1 MGLIYATASV
11 LSAAF
16 VIYLLHRFCA
26 SVESE
31 GTSGPGI
38 P

>member
-11 LSAAF
+11 LGAVF

-26 SVESE
+26 SVEVK